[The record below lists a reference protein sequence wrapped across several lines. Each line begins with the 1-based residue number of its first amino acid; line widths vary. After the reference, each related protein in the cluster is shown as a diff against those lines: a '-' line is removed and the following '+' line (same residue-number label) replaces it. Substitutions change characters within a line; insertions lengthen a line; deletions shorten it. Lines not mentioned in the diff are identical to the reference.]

1 MKHTVRTYV
10 KWSVSDE
17 YYAYNEYKYYTKEEA
32 IAGFKEI
39 SNRLAE
45 LISNNQIVDFQI
57 EM

>member
-1 MKHTVRTYV
+1 MKYTIKTYV
-10 KWSVSDE
+10 KWSVSDA